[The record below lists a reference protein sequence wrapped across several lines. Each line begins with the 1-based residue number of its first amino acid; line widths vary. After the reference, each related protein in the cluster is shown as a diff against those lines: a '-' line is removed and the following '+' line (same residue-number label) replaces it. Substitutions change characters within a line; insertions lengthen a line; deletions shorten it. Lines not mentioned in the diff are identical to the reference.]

1 MNMIPKKTSAIDQS
15 DPRAP
20 LITSPSNSPLKPVK
34 RSPSKTGANNKNN
47 SGNNTSVVDTTS
59 LPPQNWSS
67 STLATLLHRKKKPA
81 PIYRSGFSVPALPHL
96 QKGGYYSS
104 VETMKPVEGCPNVG
118 NELHVCTEYCY
129 NHYAPRTTKELLIHK
144 TQQAATRSQACQ
156 ITWMSAGCL
165 EQRTSSERF

>member
-1 MNMIPKKTSAIDQS
+1 MIPKKTSAIDQP
-15 DPRAP
+15 DPRPP

-47 SGNNTSVVDTTS
+47 SGNNNNTR
-59 LPPQNWSS
+59 S
-67 STLATLLHRKKKPA
+67 STLATLLQRKKKPA
-81 PIYRSGFSVPALPHL
+81 PMYQSDFSVPALPHL
-96 QKGGYYSS
+96 QKGGYYSGA
-104 VETMKPVEGCPNVG
+104 ETMVPVEGCPNVG

-156 ITWMSAGCL
+156 ITWMSGCL
-165 EQRTSSERF
+165 AEESLQEVVAAERDHRMR